1 MKERVR
7 KIINLVAAFFLA
19 AFTCLPYVT
28 AFSSKVVVAQGEN
41 TVKPLDETYIIDDLG
56 EEVISNFGEMPG
68 EDPKLYSFSE
78 FSYSENAL
86 LRQKAYGV
94 YLYVYN
100 PSRFEYAERI
110 GANVVNMAVAYDE
123 NGVPTSYENLPLKN
137 CGHTTGK
144 YDKLFYK
151 FRVMNS
157 GAIEENAISFQ
168 KKNGKRR
175 YDLAGIQL
183 LKEGAKTATEY
194 KIAMTY
200 HISGYGK
207 GCGVGAEN
215 VSTLS
220 VEWSELETIELEV
233 KHANYRTG
241 AYQDYVCDE
250 LNTVYFSVPE
260 RYFTDYGGLQKIKAE
275 WYEYKTQPVFVTSDA
290 DGYEELYDFIGVNIG
305 EHTDL
310 SKLSYRV
317 LWEEKGIGTLCSF
330 NKSYNG
336 KVEDFPVHTASGFVQ
351 YFYEDG
357 ATHLPRLNWIFN
369 RGGISSV
376 EEYAVSRDEVI
387 EYMEWYT
394 STFVLQDTVCGK
406 YAEGLFADSID
417 SDRLSLL
424 ENSLETRGYIVQE
437 IDAGDSKDLTFY
449 DENQSK
455 WDKYWHGVK
464 YKEKG
469 YDPIIV
475 LTSNDVAGYNADTFA
490 EEYLIGESDKEAVFA
505 GVKQMIQKGE
515 RAVLFR
521 FAVTDYY
528 ASTARFDRAGDT
540 SGLFDED
547 IDMSKQDGY
556 VAQETVFLDF
566 DIISLTFR
574 KDGIDTVVAAVS
586 DPIDIINGFEA
597 PPDLTLG
604 DEESLFEKILR
615 IIFIIV
621 VVVFVIWLITLLVRF
636 LKWVWEKLFHKG

>member
-28 AFSSKVVVAQGEN
+28 AFSSKVVMAQGEN
-41 TVKPLDETYIIDDLG
+41 AVKPLDETYIIDDLG

-290 DGYEELYDFIGVNIG
+290 DGYEELYDFVGVNIG
-305 EHTDL
+305 EHTDIAQL
-310 SKLSYRV
+310 PWRV
-317 LWEEKGIGTLCSF
+317 FWEEKVVQSHIESHYF
-330 NKSYNG
+330 NKGYNG
-336 KVEDFPVHTASGFVQ
+336 NVEELYDTATTAWV
-351 YFYEDG
+351 YETKDYVS
-357 ATHLPRLNWIFN
+357 TLNWIFN
-369 RGGISSV
+369 RSGISSV

-424 ENSLETRGYIVQE
+424 ENSLETRGHIVQE
-437 IDAGDSKDLTFY
+437 IDAGDSNDLIFY
-449 DENQSK
+449 KTPQNWKEE
-455 WDKYWHGVK
+455 WDKYWHGG
-464 YKEKG
+464 YYEEKG

-490 EEYLIGESDKEAVFA
+490 EEYLIGESDKESVFESI
-505 GVKQMIQKGE
+505 KQMIQKGE

-528 ASTARFDRAGDT
+528 ASTARFDRAGDRT
-540 SGLFDED
+540 ILGN

-597 PPDLTLG
+597 PPDLTLS
-604 DEESLFEKILR
+604 DKESLFEKILR

-621 VVVFVIWLITLLVRF
+621 VVVFVIWLITLLVRG